1 MVASVVLRPLLAC
14 ACAAA
19 LTLPAHAAN
28 PQAPVYTVTK
38 TVPLGA
44 PDKWDYVVYDPGSHR
59 VYVSHGPRLD
69 VIDGRDGTMIGHV
82 TGMPGGTHGIGVS
95 AATGLGFTDD
105 GKAGQAVAFD
115 LNSLKVVKRLAAKP
129 DADGVAFDEVSGHV
143 FVVDGDSETVT
154 VVDPK
159 TDSVI
164 ANIAL
169 GGGLEYAVAS
179 GDGKLFVNG
188 AEKRELVRIDTA
200 TNAVDARWPVP
211 NCESPH
217 GLAYDAQNH
226 RAFISCLNTLMTVV
240 NTDTGAVMA
249 ELPIGLGTDAA
260 AFDPKRHLAF
270 SANGE
275 GSVSIIREVDPQT
288 FVSLGSI
295 PTPATGRTLAIDPES
310 GRLFL
315 AAADPDPNAPRS
327 RPGRPAP
334 RPGSLKLLFLD
345 PAP

>member
-1 MVASVVLRPLLAC
+1 
-14 ACAAA
+14 
-19 LTLPAHAAN
+19 
-28 PQAPVYTVTK
+28 
-38 TVPLGA
+38 
-44 PDKWDYVVYDPGSHR
+44 
-59 VYVSHGPRLD
+59 
-69 VIDGRDGTMIGHV
+69 
-82 TGMPGGTHGIGVS
+82 
-95 AATGLGFTDD
+95 
-105 GKAGQAVAFD
+105 
-115 LNSLKVVKRLAAKP
+115 
-129 DADGVAFDEVSGHV
+129 
-143 FVVDGDSETVT
+143 